1 MIHAFHAPAL
11 FLALTLGAGPAS
23 AVVTFDLTD
32 TRAAELIAICEAED
46 GAPWTHSD
54 SPAVVN
60 CCIPGRTGAWSAR
73 PALQKTQPAACL
85 LASRPSNLQS
95 DRTGAGQLAV
105 SLLAPGQR
113 FAYMT
118 PKPTQQAQAPWKTS
132 SSLSTFFWL
141 SA

>member
-60 CCIPGRTGAWSAR
+60 CCIPGQDWCVVCTAGTPEDPTGCMSLGVPPVK
-73 PALQKTQPAACL
+73 PAE
-85 LASRPSNLQS
+85 
-95 DRTGAGQLAV
+95 
-105 SLLAPGQR
+105 
-113 FAYMT
+113 
-118 PKPTQQAQAPWKTS
+118 
-132 SSLSTFFWL
+132 
-141 SA
+141 